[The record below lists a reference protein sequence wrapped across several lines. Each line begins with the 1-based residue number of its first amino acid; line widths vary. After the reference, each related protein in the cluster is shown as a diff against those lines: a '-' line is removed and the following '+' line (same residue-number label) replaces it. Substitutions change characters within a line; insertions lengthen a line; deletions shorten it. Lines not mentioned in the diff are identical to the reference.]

1 MPIIMYVSSG
11 SKFFVS
17 PVTVI
22 KVEIAFQAR
31 PESPRWQGLGLCL
44 EISPDLN
51 VAMHFFPS
59 LFFFLPSSFSLFFL
73 FSFSTVSGI
82 SFKAGDRS
90 TRFFVCIVY
99 HVSYRFSENIYRIS
113 SVSARFLRFSFALE
127 NHRKCSFILSSS
139 LVWIIGIEN

>member
-59 LFFFLPSSFSLFFL
+59 LFFFFPLLFLFFFFFHFPPFRELASKRATVQRDSSYVSFITCRIVSRKIYIEYRAFLRASFVFPSRWRIIVNARSFSLL
-73 FSFSTVSGI
+73 LSFG
-82 SFKAGDRS
+82 
-90 TRFFVCIVY
+90 
-99 HVSYRFSENIYRIS
+99 
-113 SVSARFLRFSFALE
+113 
-127 NHRKCSFILSSS
+127 
-139 LVWIIGIEN
+139 